1 MANYLKIA
9 TEQLRR
15 GFETC
20 PVHPEEKHGVRWDQ
34 FIRPTTNLTMIMQHA
49 EDYSDHNVG
58 VVGKRGVGRLCFLD
72 IDADGVVEQV
82 ERETKHTIPMTYA
95 VQSSPAK
102 KSYKRHYYFKQTQY
116 SFTHFKKNFSRKN
129 MTKTT
134 LSHNNNV
141 IHPEVYA
148 VKGVGGGSY
157 VVAAGCTRS
166 DGEIY
171 TVMHDVPVAPIPE
184 WLIDWFVMDKKR
196 QDSELAKEA
205 SNRKAVVA
213 AMSPD
218 ERAARQANGDESAFE
233 VSEANIIP
241 FIQSRAS
248 SLGNLG
254 VTLLDRKILE
264 EVLTGL
270 VKQYCAGGVAYVESE
285 HGRRHIYDVAFSKN
299 LPTGSARWIERMGT
313 RKKAKLAGMIV
324 SKVIRVSL
332 LRAAVKKFPARI
344 SAEKA
349 YIHLQDALAGTQ
361 FALGKGRAAEQITK
375 RLRDWSGY
383 DTEKT
388 SMGWYWVRRG
398 LDAHAHSKT
407 TTVLQTTPHPIH
419 TY

>member
-72 IDADGVVEQV
+72 IDADGAVDQIEH
-82 ERETKHTIPMTYA
+82 ETGHTIPMTYT
-95 VQSSPAK
+95 VQSSPATK
-102 KSYKRHYYFKQTQY
+102 PYKRHYYFTQTQY
-116 SFTHFKKNFSRKN
+116 SFTHFTKNFSRKDL
-129 MTKTT
+129 TRTT
-134 LSHNNNV
+134 LSRKNNV

-171 TVMHDVPVAPIPE
+171 TVMHDVPVAPIPD
-184 WLIDWFVMDKKR
+184 WLIDWIRMEKTR
-196 QDSELAKEA
+196 QDSELVRKAG
-205 SNRKAVVA
+205 NRRAVVA
-213 AMSPD
+213 AMSPE
-218 ERAARQANGDESAFE
+218 ERTIRQAKDDESAFE

-254 VTLLDRKILE
+254 LTLLDRKMLE

-285 HGRRHIYDVAFSKN
+285 HGRRHVHDVAFSKN
-299 LPTGSARWIERMGT
+299 LPTGSAKWVELMGT

-324 SKVIRVSL
+324 SKVTRVSL
-332 LRAAVKKFPARI
+332 LRAAVETFPARI
-344 SAEKA
+344 GAERA
-349 YIHLQDALAGTQ
+349 YVHLQDALAGTK
-361 FALGKGRAAEQITK
+361 FTLGKGRAAERITK
-375 RLRDWSGY
+375 RLRDWAGY

-388 SMGWYWVRRG
+388 SGGWCWVRRG
-398 LDAHAHSKT
+398 RDAPAHQT
-407 TTVLQTTPHPIH
+407 TTVLQTTTQPIP